1 MDYKSSEQT
10 IAWFKDRYLEEN
22 LEIKPPYQRRPVWT
36 VKQKSNLIE
45 SILMRLP
52 IPEIYIHL
60 TTTAE
65 GQTNCAVDDGQQR
78 IRSILQF
85 IEVEQ
90 EEGEKE
96 YNRFSLEYLEPDSS
110 WRGQTFDGLTGE
122 QKQTFFGHSLAVRF
136 LSNATESEVAVSLTS
151 TTGSLNHSR
160 ATGSERGKA
169 AV

>member
-52 IPEIYIHL
+52 NP
-60 TTTAE
+60 
-65 GQTNCAVDDGQQR
+65 
-78 IRSILQF
+78 ILQF

-136 LSNATESEVAVSLTS
+136 LSNATESEVRDMFKRLNKYLTS
-151 TTGSLNHSR
+151 
-160 ATGSERGKA
+160 
-169 AV
+169 